1 MPNLSEKERELILK
15 NMSSIPKKATK
26 EFLLNYSFNRWQL
39 NRQSNVGALSKNIR
53 LIDPDDLNQWKE
65 KYEQVEIKNKIKH
78 PDFKKKT
85 NSEWLIFLGKKLYT
99 IVKHVI
105 SKEQRFAIEL
115 VNSITLEDCIDY
127 IEKVVYERTFTGY
140 YNESLKG

>member
-1 MPNLSEKERELILK
+1 MQNLSEKEQELILK
-15 NMSSIPKKATK
+15 DMSSIPKKATK

-53 LIDPDDLNQWKE
+53 IIDPEDLNEWKE
-65 KYEQVEIKNKIKH
+65 KYEQVKIKNKIKH
-78 PDFKKKT
+78 PDFNKKT
-85 NSEWLIFLGKKLYT
+85 NSEWLVFLGKKLYT
-99 IVKHVI
+99 VVKHVI

-127 IEKVVYERTFTGY
+127 IKKVVYERTFTGY

>member
-1 MPNLSEKERELILK
+1 MQNLSEKEQELILK
-15 NMSSIPKKATK
+15 DMSSIPKKATK

-53 LIDPDDLNQWKE
+53 IIDPEDLNEWKE
-65 KYEQVEIKNKIKH
+65 KYEQVKIKNKIKH
-78 PDFKKKT
+78 PDFNKKT
-85 NSEWLIFLGKKLYT
+85 NSEWLVFLGKKLYT
-99 IVKHVI
+99 VVKHVI

-127 IEKVVYERTFTGY
+127 IKKVVYERTFTGY
-140 YNESLKG
+140 YNETLKG

>member
-1 MPNLSEKERELILK
+1 MQNLSEKEQELILK
-15 NMSSIPKKATK
+15 DMSSIPKKATK

-53 LIDPDDLNQWKE
+53 IIDPEDLNEWKE
-65 KYEQVEIKNKIKH
+65 KYEQVKIKNKIKH
-78 PDFKKKT
+78 PDFNKKT
-85 NSEWLIFLGKKLYT
+85 NSEWLVFLGKKLYT
-99 IVKHVI
+99 VVKHVV
-105 SKEQRFAIEL
+105 SKEQRFANEL

-127 IEKVVYERTFTGY
+127 IKKVVYERTFTGY